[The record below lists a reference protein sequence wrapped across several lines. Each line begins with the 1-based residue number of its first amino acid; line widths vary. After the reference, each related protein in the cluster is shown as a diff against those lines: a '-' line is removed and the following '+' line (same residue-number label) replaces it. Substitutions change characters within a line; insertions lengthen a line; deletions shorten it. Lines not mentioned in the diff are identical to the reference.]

1 MFLLIWLICF
11 IIVVIL
17 CRTVVNAFMGFMGFM
32 GADWYGFSVGT
43 RFIVCAILSAII
55 AFVVY
60 ACIVG

>member
-17 CRTVVNAFMGFMGFM
+17 CRTVVNAFMGFM